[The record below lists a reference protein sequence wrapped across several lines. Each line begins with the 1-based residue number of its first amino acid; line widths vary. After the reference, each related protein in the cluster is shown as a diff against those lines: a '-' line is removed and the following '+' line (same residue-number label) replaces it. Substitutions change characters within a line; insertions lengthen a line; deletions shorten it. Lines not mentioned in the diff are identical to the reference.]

1 MIIVPL
7 VSFDIPARAED
18 MTVRL
23 HNRYVKEAIR
33 ETMAAYH
40 KKYTRKRF
48 QLGSSKRYGYAPRS
62 RKYVDRKKKKKGH
75 TIPMLYSGKSR
86 DAIAGSPPK
95 LRVGGSAE
103 GGKKLPTC
111 TLFYRLPFSGGTG
124 ESWGKD
130 SNRVVRQ
137 IIDEL
142 SRWAPDEVPWACNE
156 FLRRY
161 MEKVNK
167 WRGRRKRVR
176 KPKK

>member
-1 MIIVPL
+1 MIVVPI
-7 VSFDIPARAED
+7 VSFEIPARAED

-23 HNRYVKEAIR
+23 HNQYVKHSLR
-33 ETMAAYH
+33 ETMAEYH
-40 KKYTRKRF
+40 RRFTRKRF
-48 QLGSSKRYGYAPRS
+48 QLGASKRYGYAPRS
-62 RKYVDRKKKKKGH
+62 KRYIKRKLKRKGH
-75 TIPMLYSGKSR
+75 QIPMLYSGKTR
-86 DAIAGSPPK
+86 KEIADTPPK
-95 LRVGGSAE
+95 LRVGGAAE

-124 ESWGKD
+124 KGWGAD
-130 SNRVVRQ
+130 SNRIVKQ
-137 IIDEL
+137 IIKEL
-142 SRWAPDEVPWACNE
+142 SRWAPDEVPWACDE